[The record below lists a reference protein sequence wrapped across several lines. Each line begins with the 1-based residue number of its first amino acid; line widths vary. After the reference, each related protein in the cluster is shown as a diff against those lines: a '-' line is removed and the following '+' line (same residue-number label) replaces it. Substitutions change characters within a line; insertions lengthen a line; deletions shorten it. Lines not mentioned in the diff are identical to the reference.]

1 MLHYLNW
8 RFWLNL
14 YIQREFLRVLEQA
27 TRDFVPRQDWAGLR
41 KSIHDHQ
48 RLLYGA
54 NAWRIQHPP
63 DWFNLEWT
71 VLVLAAY
78 RALQPWCRNPEQVT
92 EALRVS
98 FAAPFRKFARLAL
111 IVRYGVSPLQ
121 PEKAFSVVGPRFISK
136 GERFFGRSFVY
147 RQDLLNDKQSFISI
161 HKCFFNDF
169 FVGNGAPELT
179 RLFCHVDTLF
189 VDELNQPR
197 YRMRFERPTAMG
209 YGDDKCRFQFTKTTG
224 DE

>member
-1 MLHYLNW
+1 MRQYLSW

-14 YIQREFLRVLEQA
+14 YIQHEFLRALEQA
-27 TRDFVPRQDWAGLR
+27 TRDFVPKQALASLR
-41 KSIHDHQ
+41 KSIHHHQ
-48 RLLYGA
+48 QQLYNA

-78 RALQPWCRNPEQVT
+78 RALQPWYRTPEQAT
-92 EALRVS
+92 QAIGAS
-98 FAAPFRKFARLAL
+98 FAAPFRKFSKLAL
-111 IVRYGVSPLQ
+111 IVRYGISPLH
-121 PEKAFSVVGPRFISK
+121 PEQAFSVVGPRFIPK
-136 GERFFGRSFVY
+136 GEQFFGRSFVY
-147 RQDLLNDKQSFISI
+147 RQDLLSDKQSFVSI

-189 VDELNQPR
+189 VEELNQPQ

-209 YGDDKCRFQFTKTTG
+209 YGDDQCRFQFTKTTT
-224 DE
+224 EE